1 MIKNLLKLFFEK
13 NLFFLF
19 LNKILA
25 MRSLTTPLLFL
36 ILIRM
41 NGQIPEKSYAKF
53 DFIPGEKVLFDDNF
67 QNERP
72 DEIPSYW
79 EVTGGR
85 VETSIINGEKVL
97 GFLDQNGAANLRLKK
112 NTTLGNRLTF
122 EFEYLWRNNK
132 SSWIDAYNEGVFSG
146 ERIYINFGSPDDR
159 YNLSEELGDL
169 YEGIYISH
177 TGVIDF
183 GNFSGK
189 YNMGKLMP
197 ETSEIYEDLC
207 DKWVRVS
214 ISVTEN
220 SLRVYLNA
228 QRVLNAPIKSGKLRN
243 FHIEGDGVSIEEN
256 GSQLFVRQVRLAEGG
271 IDPYKTLS
279 IDGKIIARGINFES
293 GKSTLKPESLG
304 ALNNIV
310 QMMNAHPELKFEV
323 SGHTDSDGN
332 DASNLNLST
341 ERAIVV
347 KNKLISLGIS
357 GERLTTK
364 GYGETKPISDNT
376 TSEGKANNR
385 RVEFLKINS

>member
-1 MIKNLLKLFFEK
+1 MKKFYSFY
-13 NLFFLF
+13 FV
-19 LNKILA
+19 NKILA
-25 MRSLTTPLLFL
+25 MRSLTIPLLFL
-36 ILIRM
+36 TLTRM

-67 QNERP
+67 QNESP

-112 NTTLGNRLTF
+112 NATLGNRLTF

-132 SSWIDAYNEGVFSG
+132 SSWIDAYREGVFSG

-177 TGVIDF
+177 TGEIDF

-357 GERLTTK
+357 GDRLTTK

-376 TSEGKANNR
+376 TAEGKANNR
-385 RVEFLKINS
+385 RVEFLKLNS

>member
-25 MRSLTTPLLFL
+25 MRSLTIPLLFL

>member
-25 MRSLTTPLLFL
+25 MRSLTIPLLFL
-36 ILIRM
+36 ILTRM

>member
-1 MIKNLLKLFFEK
+1 MKKIYSFYFVIKIFS
-13 NLFFLF
+13 
-19 LNKILA
+19 
-25 MRSLTTPLLFL
+25 MRSLTIPLLFF
-36 ILIRM
+36 ILTRM

-53 DFIPGEKVLFDDNF
+53 DFIPGEKILFDDNF

-197 ETSEIYEDLC
+197 ETSNIYEDLC

-228 QRVLNAPIKSGKLRN
+228 QRVLNAPIKTGKLRN

-357 GERLTTK
+357 GDRLTTK

-376 TSEGKANNR
+376 TAEGKANNR
-385 RVEFLKINS
+385 RVEFLKLNS

>member
-25 MRSLTTPLLFL
+25 MRSLTIPLLFL

-228 QRVLNAPIKSGKLRN
+228 HRVLNAPIKSGKLRN

-310 QMMNAHPELKFEV
+310 QMMNTHPELKFEV

>member
-1 MIKNLLKLFFEK
+1 MKKIYSFYFV
-13 NLFFLF
+13 
-19 LNKILA
+19 NKILA
-25 MRSLTTPLLFL
+25 MRSLTIPLLFL
-36 ILIRM
+36 TLIRM

-67 QNERP
+67 QNESP

-132 SSWIDAYNEGVFSG
+132 SSWIDAYREGVFSG
-146 ERIYINFGSPDDR
+146 ERIFINFGSPDDR

-177 TGVIDF
+177 TGEIDF

-357 GERLTTK
+357 GDRLTTK

-376 TSEGKANNR
+376 TAEGKANNR
-385 RVEFLKINS
+385 RVEFLKLNS

>member
-25 MRSLTTPLLFL
+25 MRSLTIPLLFL

-332 DASNLNLST
+332 DASNLNLSS

>member
-1 MIKNLLKLFFEK
+1 LKKIYSFYFV
-13 NLFFLF
+13 
-19 LNKILA
+19 NKILA
-25 MRSLTTPLLFL
+25 MRSLTIPLLFL
-36 ILIRM
+36 TLIRM

-67 QNERP
+67 QNESP

-132 SSWIDAYNEGVFSG
+132 SSWIDAYREGVFSG

-177 TGVIDF
+177 TGEVDF

-197 ETSEIYEDLC
+197 ETSEIYDDLC

-310 QMMNAHPELKFEV
+310 QMLNAHPELKFEV

-357 GERLTTK
+357 GDRLTTK

-376 TSEGKANNR
+376 TAEGKANNR

>member
-25 MRSLTTPLLFL
+25 MRSLTIPLLFL

-53 DFIPGEKVLFDDNF
+53 DFIPGDKVVFDDNF

>member
-1 MIKNLLKLFFEK
+1 MKKIYSFYFV
-13 NLFFLF
+13 
-19 LNKILA
+19 NKILA
-25 MRSLTTPLLFL
+25 MRSLTIPLLFL
-36 ILIRM
+36 TLTRM

-67 QNERP
+67 QNESP

-132 SSWIDAYNEGVFSG
+132 SSWIDAYREGVFSG

-177 TGVIDF
+177 TGEIDF

-357 GERLTTK
+357 GDRLTTK

-376 TSEGKANNR
+376 TAEGKANNR

>member
-1 MIKNLLKLFFEK
+1 MIK

-25 MRSLTTPLLFL
+25 MRSLTIPLLFL

-159 YNLSEELGDL
+159 YNLSEELVMTYVRIL
-169 YEGIYISH
+169 FIYMREFIFL
-177 TGVIDF
+177 I
-183 GNFSGK
+183 
-189 YNMGKLMP
+189 
-197 ETSEIYEDLC
+197 
-207 DKWVRVS
+207 RV
-214 ISVTEN
+214 
-220 SLRVYLNA
+220 
-228 QRVLNAPIKSGKLRN
+228 
-243 FHIEGDGVSIEEN
+243 
-256 GSQLFVRQVRLAEGG
+256 
-271 IDPYKTLS
+271 
-279 IDGKIIARGINFES
+279 
-293 GKSTLKPESLG
+293 
-304 ALNNIV
+304 
-310 QMMNAHPELKFEV
+310 
-323 SGHTDSDGN
+323 
-332 DASNLNLST
+332 
-341 ERAIVV
+341 
-347 KNKLISLGIS
+347 
-357 GERLTTK
+357 
-364 GYGETKPISDNT
+364 
-376 TSEGKANNR
+376 
-385 RVEFLKINS
+385 

>member
-1 MIKNLLKLFFEK
+1 
-13 NLFFLF
+13 
-19 LNKILA
+19 
-25 MRSLTTPLLFL
+25 MRSLTIPLLFL
-36 ILIRM
+36 TLIRM

-67 QNERP
+67 QNESP

-132 SSWIDAYNEGVFSG
+132 SSWIDAYREGVFSG

-159 YNLSEELGDL
+159 YNLSEELGGL

-177 TGVIDF
+177 TGEVDF

-197 ETSEIYEDLC
+197 ETSEIYDDLC

-357 GERLTTK
+357 GDRLTTK

-376 TSEGKANNR
+376 TAEGKANNR

>member
-1 MIKNLLKLFFEK
+1 MKKFYSFY
-13 NLFFLF
+13 FV
-19 LNKILA
+19 NKILA
-25 MRSLTTPLLFL
+25 MRSLTIPLLFL
-36 ILIRM
+36 TLIRM

-67 QNERP
+67 QNESP

-112 NTTLGNRLTF
+112 NATLGNRLTF

-132 SSWIDAYNEGVFSG
+132 SSWIDAYREGVFSG

-177 TGVIDF
+177 TGEIDF

-357 GERLTTK
+357 GDRLTTK

-376 TSEGKANNR
+376 TAEGKANNR
-385 RVEFLKINS
+385 RVEFLKLNS

>member
-1 MIKNLLKLFFEK
+1 MKKIYSFYFV
-13 NLFFLF
+13 
-19 LNKILA
+19 NKILA
-25 MRSLTTPLLFL
+25 MRSLTIPLLFL
-36 ILIRM
+36 TLIRM

-67 QNERP
+67 QNESP

-132 SSWIDAYNEGVFSG
+132 SSWIDAYREGVFSG

-177 TGVIDF
+177 TGEVDF

-197 ETSEIYEDLC
+197 ETSEIYDDLC

-310 QMMNAHPELKFEV
+310 QMLNAHPELKFEV

-357 GERLTTK
+357 GDRLTTK

-376 TSEGKANNR
+376 TAEGKANNR

>member
-25 MRSLTTPLLFL
+25 MRSLTIPLLFL
-36 ILIRM
+36 ILTRM

-67 QNERP
+67 QNESP

-132 SSWIDAYNEGVFSG
+132 SSWMDAYREGVFSG
-146 ERIYINFGSPDDR
+146 ERIFINFGSPDDR

-310 QMMNAHPELKFEV
+310 QMMSAHPELKFEV

>member
-1 MIKNLLKLFFEK
+1 
-13 NLFFLF
+13 
-19 LNKILA
+19 
-25 MRSLTTPLLFL
+25 MRSLTIPLLFL
-36 ILIRM
+36 TLTRM
-41 NGQIPEKSYAKF
+41 NGQIHEKSYAKF

-67 QNERP
+67 QNESP

-132 SSWIDAYNEGVFSG
+132 SSWIDAYREGVFSG

-177 TGVIDF
+177 TGEIDF

-293 GKSTLKPESLG
+293 GKSTMKPESLG

-376 TSEGKANNR
+376 TAEGKANNR

>member
-25 MRSLTTPLLFL
+25 MRSLTIPLLFL

-228 QRVLNAPIKSGKLRN
+228 QRVLNAPIKSGKLRY

>member
-1 MIKNLLKLFFEK
+1 MKKIYSFYFV
-13 NLFFLF
+13 
-19 LNKILA
+19 NKILA
-25 MRSLTTPLLFL
+25 MRSLTIPLLFL

>member
-25 MRSLTTPLLFL
+25 MRSLTIPLLFL

-310 QMMNAHPELKFEV
+310 QMMNTHPELKFEV

>member
-1 MIKNLLKLFFEK
+1 MKKIYSFYFVI
-13 NLFFLF
+13 
-19 LNKILA
+19 KILA
-25 MRSLTTPLLFL
+25 MKNLTIPLLFF
-36 ILIRM
+36 ILTRI

-67 QNERP
+67 QNESP

-197 ETSEIYEDLC
+197 ETSNIYEDLC

-228 QRVLNAPIKSGKLRN
+228 QRVLNAPIKTGKLRN

-357 GERLTTK
+357 GERLTNK

>member
-1 MIKNLLKLFFEK
+1 MKKIYSFYFV
-13 NLFFLF
+13 
-19 LNKILA
+19 NKILA
-25 MRSLTTPLLFL
+25 MRSLTIPLLFL
-36 ILIRM
+36 TLIRM

-67 QNERP
+67 QNESP

-112 NTTLGNRLTF
+112 NATLGNRLTF

-132 SSWIDAYNEGVFSG
+132 SSWIDAYREGVFSG

-177 TGVIDF
+177 TGEIDF

-357 GERLTTK
+357 GDRLTTK

-376 TSEGKANNR
+376 TAEGKANNR
-385 RVEFLKINS
+385 RVEFLKLNS

>member
-1 MIKNLLKLFFEK
+1 MKKIYSFYFV
-13 NLFFLF
+13 
-19 LNKILA
+19 NKILA
-25 MRSLTTPLLFL
+25 MRSLTIPLLFL
-36 ILIRM
+36 TLIRM

-67 QNERP
+67 QNESP

-132 SSWIDAYNEGVFSG
+132 SSWIDAYREGVFSG

-177 TGVIDF
+177 TGEVDF

-197 ETSEIYEDLC
+197 ETSEIYDDLC

-357 GERLTTK
+357 GDRLTTK

-376 TSEGKANNR
+376 TAEGKANNR

>member
-1 MIKNLLKLFFEK
+1 MKKIYSFYFVIKIFS
-13 NLFFLF
+13 
-19 LNKILA
+19 
-25 MRSLTTPLLFL
+25 MRSLTIPLLFF
-36 ILIRM
+36 ILTRM

-53 DFIPGEKVLFDDNF
+53 DFIPGEKILFDDNF

-197 ETSEIYEDLC
+197 ETSNIYEDLC

-228 QRVLNAPIKSGKLRN
+228 QRVLNAPIKTGKLRN

-357 GERLTTK
+357 GDRLTTK
-364 GYGETKPISDNT
+364 GYGETNPISDNT
-376 TSEGKANNR
+376 TAEGKANNR

>member
-1 MIKNLLKLFFEK
+1 MKKIYSFYFV
-13 NLFFLF
+13 
-19 LNKILA
+19 NKILA
-25 MRSLTTPLLFL
+25 MRSLTIPLLFL
-36 ILIRM
+36 TLTRM

-67 QNERP
+67 QNESP

-112 NTTLGNRLTF
+112 NATLGNRLTF

-132 SSWIDAYNEGVFSG
+132 SSWIDAYREGVFSG

-177 TGVIDF
+177 TGEIDF

-357 GERLTTK
+357 GDRLTTK

-376 TSEGKANNR
+376 TAEGKANNR